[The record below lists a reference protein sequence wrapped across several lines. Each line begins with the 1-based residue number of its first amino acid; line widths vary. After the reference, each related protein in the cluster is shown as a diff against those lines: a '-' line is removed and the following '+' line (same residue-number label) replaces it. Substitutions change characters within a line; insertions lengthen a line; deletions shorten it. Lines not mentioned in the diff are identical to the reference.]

1 MRKWPM
7 RGCVENEAKESGFPF
22 SWDSWKDLKDF
33 EQERGMSRDELLR
46 QKLACGLGSPRQEKI
61 RSRDTTGNQ
70 QLIAKTSPNHNGRK
84 WPQNTLDAEGPLC

>member
-22 SWDSWKDLKDF
+22 SWDSWKHLKDF
-33 EQERGMSRDELLR
+33 EHERGVSRDELLR

-70 QLIAKTSPNHNGRK
+70 QLIAKNSPNHNGRK